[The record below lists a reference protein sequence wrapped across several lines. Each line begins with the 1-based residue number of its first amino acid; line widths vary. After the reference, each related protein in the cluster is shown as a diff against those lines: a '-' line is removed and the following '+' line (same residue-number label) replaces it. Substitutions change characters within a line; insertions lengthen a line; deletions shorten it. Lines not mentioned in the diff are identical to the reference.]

1 MSAGPTETESSR
13 HFIVS
18 RPVAILMVAL
28 AAVVFGYLSL
38 GQLPVT
44 LMPELTYPTLTVR
57 TTYPGAAPEDDGFV
71 LCTVYDG
78 ASDTSHLA
86 VLDAANVE
94 AEPVAT
100 AHLEH
105 RIPLGFHGNFAAGVV

>member
-1 MSAGPTETESSR
+1 MSPTAAETESSK

-44 LMPELTYPTLTVR
+44 LMPELTYPTITVR
-57 TTYPGAAPEDDGFV
+57 TEYPGAAPEE
-71 LCTVYDG
+71 
-78 ASDTSHLA
+78 
-86 VLDAANVE
+86 VE
-94 AEPVAT
+94 NDVSRPIEIGR
-100 AHLEH
+100 AH
-105 RIPLGFHGNFAAGVV
+105 V